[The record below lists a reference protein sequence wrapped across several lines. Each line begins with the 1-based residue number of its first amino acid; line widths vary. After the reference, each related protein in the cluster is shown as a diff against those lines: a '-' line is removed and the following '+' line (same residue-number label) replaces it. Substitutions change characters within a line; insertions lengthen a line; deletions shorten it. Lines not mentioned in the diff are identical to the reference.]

1 MVDQEEL
8 KERKSA
14 AAPATWGA
22 AIEVPESMHVPPPK
36 QVDSIFTP
44 GAASSISGPIAAKF
58 ARLLLM
64 SVAVTAIT
72 VFKLAG
78 YVTAPPDV
86 LPAAATRTI
95 SALWLAALRSSGCE

>member
-1 MVDQEEL
+1 MLDQEEL

-22 AIEVPESMHVPPPK
+22 AIEVPESTHVPPPK
-36 QVDSIFTP
+36 QVDTIFTP

-64 SVAVTAIT
+64 SDAVTATT

-78 YVTAPPDV
+78 YGPAPRGQV
-86 LPAAATRTI
+86 PAAAPSTEA
-95 SALWLAALRSSGCE
+95 SYM